1 MFVKKKKEILEF
13 CWLEKKNKKKDEKV
27 KSKPNR
33 IRFLQYH
40 AMTTVTQT
48 QQLLDLG
55 ARKSKN
61 KQTFKGERNFFISG
75 ADS

>member
-1 MFVKKKKEILEF
+1 
-13 CWLEKKNKKKDEKV
+13 
-27 KSKPNR
+27 
-33 IRFLQYH
+33 
-40 AMTTVTQT
+40 MTTVTQT

-75 ADS
+75 ADSWTLQSIEISAQIRIWW